1 MINNSGPGITEHN
14 DLRITYIGKILRMT
28 KLDELPQLLNILFGD
43 MRFIGP
49 RPEIIEYFD
58 ESQFLFLEN
67 KTGISDFSSIIF
79 RNEEKILHRIE
90 DNPYKELLPIKIKL
104 TSYYSKNKGFFLDL
118 YLVLLTI
125 ISIFSEIFN

>member
-1 MINNSGPGITEHN
+1 MEIFSRSIAFLIILILSPVFFVNGFVFSFARTANIFYQDRVGFNFKKFKIIKFRTMINNSGPGITEHN

-58 ESQFLFLEN
+58 ESQFLFLRKIN
-67 KTGISDFSSIIF
+67 PGFQIF
-79 RNEEKILHRIE
+79 L
-90 DNPYKELLPIKIKL
+90 
-104 TSYYSKNKGFFLDL
+104 YY
-118 YLVLLTI
+118 I
-125 ISIFSEIFN
+125 